1 MGPIITRK
9 RLIEAFVID
18 INRIDHMFEEEGVG
32 ELTYSNLLA
41 KRNAIMDFAD
51 SLGVLEDVQALVLTR
66 IFQDLKESE
75 ENE

>member
-9 RLIEAFVID
+9 RLIDAFVGE
-18 INRIDHMFEEEGVG
+18 INRIDHMFDEEGVG

-51 SLGVLEDVQALVLTR
+51 SLGILKDVQATVLLR
-66 IFQDLKESE
+66 IFQELKESE

>member
-9 RLIEAFVID
+9 HLIDAFVRE
-18 INRIDHMFEEEGVG
+18 INRIDHMFDEEGVG

-51 SLGVLEDVQALVLTR
+51 SLGILKDVQAPVLMR
-66 IFQDLKESE
+66 IFQELKESE

>member
-9 RLIEAFVID
+9 RLSDAFIIE

-41 KRNAIMDFAD
+41 KKNAIMDFAD
-51 SLGVLEDVQALVLTR
+51 SLGILKDVQATVLLR
-66 IFQDLKESE
+66 IFQELKEIE

>member
-9 RLIEAFVID
+9 RLVDAFVRE
-18 INRIDHMFEEEGVG
+18 INRIDHMFDEEGVG

-41 KRNAIMDFAD
+41 RRNAILDFAD
-51 SLGVLEDVQALVLTR
+51 SLGILVDVTERVLLR
-66 IFQDLKESE
+66 IFQELKESE

>member
-9 RLIEAFVID
+9 RLIDAFVRE
-18 INRIDHMFEEEGVG
+18 INRIDHMFEEEGVD

-51 SLGVLEDVQALVLTR
+51 SLGILKDVQVTVLLR
-66 IFQDLKESE
+66 IFQELKESE

>member
-9 RLIEAFVID
+9 RLIDAFIIE

-41 KRNAIMDFAD
+41 KKNAIMDLAD
-51 SLGVLEDVQALVLTR
+51 SLGILKDVQATVLLR
-66 IFQDLKESE
+66 IFQELKEIE

>member
-9 RLIEAFVID
+9 RLIDAFIIE
-18 INRIDHMFEEEGVG
+18 INRIDHMFDEEGVG

-51 SLGVLEDVQALVLTR
+51 SLGILKDVQATVLFR
-66 IFQDLKESE
+66 IFQELKESE

>member
-1 MGPIITRK
+1 MGPIITRG
-9 RLIEAFVID
+9 RLIDAFVRE

-41 KRNAIMDFAD
+41 KRNAILDFAD
-51 SLGVLEDVQALVLTR
+51 SLEILVDVTERVLLR

>member
-1 MGPIITRK
+1 MGPIITRG
-9 RLIEAFVID
+9 RLIDAFVRD

-41 KRNAIMDFAD
+41 KRNAILDFAD
-51 SLGVLEDVQALVLTR
+51 SLEILVDVTERVLLR

>member
-1 MGPIITRK
+1 MRPIITRK
-9 RLIEAFVID
+9 RLIDAFIIE

-41 KRNAIMDFAD
+41 KKNAIMDFAD
-51 SLGVLEDVQALVLTR
+51 SLGILKDVQATVLLR
-66 IFQDLKESE
+66 IFQELKESE

>member
-9 RLIEAFVID
+9 RLIDAFIIE

-51 SLGVLEDVQALVLTR
+51 SLGILKDVQATVLLR
-66 IFQDLKESE
+66 IFQELKESE

>member
-9 RLIEAFVID
+9 RLIDSFIVE
-18 INRIDHMFEEEGVG
+18 INRIDRMFEEEGVG

-51 SLGVLEDVQALVLTR
+51 SLGILKDVQATVLLR
-66 IFQDLKESE
+66 IFQELKESE

>member
-9 RLIEAFVID
+9 RLIDAFVRE
-18 INRIDHMFEEEGVG
+18 INRIDCMFDEEGVG

-51 SLGVLEDVQALVLTR
+51 SLGILKDVQATVLLR
-66 IFQDLKESE
+66 IFQELKEIE

>member
-9 RLIEAFVID
+9 RLIDAFIIE
-18 INRIDHMFEEEGVG
+18 INRIDHMFEEEGVS

-51 SLGVLEDVQALVLTR
+51 SLGILKDVQATVLLR
-66 IFQDLKESE
+66 IFQELKESE

>member
-9 RLIEAFVID
+9 RLIDAFVRE
-18 INRIDHMFEEEGVG
+18 INRIDHMFDEEVG

-41 KRNAIMDFAD
+41 KRNAIMDFAY
-51 SLGVLEDVQALVLTR
+51 SLGILKDVQATVLSR
-66 IFQDLKESE
+66 IFQELKESE

>member
-1 MGPIITRK
+1 MGPIITRG
-9 RLIEAFVID
+9 RLIDAFIIE
-18 INRIDHMFEEEGVG
+18 INRIEHMFEEEGVG

-51 SLGVLEDVQALVLTR
+51 SLGILKDVQATVLLR
-66 IFQDLKESE
+66 IFQELKESE

>member
-1 MGPIITRK
+1 MGPIITRG
-9 RLIEAFVID
+9 RLIDAFVRE

-41 KRNAIMDFAD
+41 KRYAILNFAD
-51 SLGVLEDVQALVLTR
+51 SLGILVDVTERVLLR
-66 IFQDLKESE
+66 IFQELKESE

>member
-9 RLIEAFVID
+9 RLIDAFVRE
-18 INRIDHMFEEEGVG
+18 INRIDHMFEEEGVD

-41 KRNAIMDFAD
+41 RRRAILDFAD
-51 SLGVLEDVQALVLTR
+51 SLGILVDVTERVLLR
-66 IFQDLKESE
+66 IFQELKESE